1 MDYYGVWGNKQ
12 NKKKQYYEKCS
23 PSVLE
28 QWSFFLWAD
37 QLDFDLKFN
46 AGCLVSYL
54 DFSSL

>member
-23 PSVLE
+23 PSFLE

-37 QLDFDLKFN
+37 QLDFDLK
-46 AGCLVSYL
+46 V
-54 DFSSL
+54 